1 MRQGRAVSPILVV
14 VASLL
19 VLTGCGSDDSGAQV
33 PTRVPATAAPAPAT
47 GARPAGEL
55 FTLPGPVDVL
65 IAESGTGL
73 LAGLDTDPGT
83 SLLLVD
89 PADPRSVRTV
99 TLPVPGVALS
109 QGVDGEILIP
119 ARDRMLRVDAATG
132 AVSEVAVAGDLR
144 TALPADGGGL
154 VVGDA
159 EGRIRTVTADGRI
172 ESTVEGLVTADV
184 VVRAG
189 DRLAALDRHQTSLT
203 EITPGEDH
211 LGLSLRAGDGAVN
224 MIADHFGRV
233 VVADTDGSEL
243 LVYTTGPLVLRQRFP
258 VRSSPYALAY
268 DRRSETVWVT
278 CTQSNEVV
286 GFDLSTGIGEEVGRY
301 PTVRQPDTVAV
312 DERTGDLFV
321 GSAVGDGLQRIPAD
335 ELKEGQ

>member
-1 MRQGRAVSPILVV
+1 MRPGGPVSPILVV

-19 VLTGCGSDDSGAQV
+19 VLTGCGSDDPGAQV
-33 PTRVPATAAPAPAT
+33 ATREPATAAPAPPT
-47 GARPAGEL
+47 TVTPAGDL
-55 FTLPGPVDVL
+55 FALPGPVDVL
-65 IAESGTGL
+65 LAESGTGL

-83 SLLLVD
+83 TLLIID
-89 PADPRSVRTV
+89 PADGLVVRTV
-99 TLPVPGVALS
+99 TLPAPAFALS
-109 QGVDGEILIP
+109 QGVDGEILVP
-119 ARDRMLRVDAATG
+119 VRNRVLRVDAATG
-132 AVSEVAVAGDLR
+132 AVTEVALDGDLR
-144 TALPADGGGL
+144 SALPDGDGGL
-154 VVGDA
+154 IVGDA
-159 EGRIRTVTADGRI
+159 EGRVRTVTADGQVAT
-172 ESTVEGLVTADV
+172 TVPGLVTADV

-203 EITPGEDH
+203 EITPGRDR
-211 LGLSLRAGDGAVN
+211 LGLSLRAGDGAAN

-233 VVADTDGSEL
+233 LVADTAGSEL

-268 DRRSETVWVT
+268 DRRSEIVWVT

-286 GFDLSTGIGEEVGRY
+286 GFDLSTGIGQEVGRY

-321 GSAVGDGLQRIPAD
+321 GSAAGDGLQRIPAD